1 MSKQRKEVPKGPVL
15 GNNSLEEELLEWRD
29 SSEAEQIVWDLMED
43 VQLDAK
49 HRKFIWPDAER
60 LDLEQSV
67 QRILKQYPDFP
78 GDTIEELL
86 IDWIDMG
93 YTPENYSQAQL
104 DQFERLTERWIAD
117 HTRRREIAKEVK
129 KTRHS

>member
-1 MSKQRKEVPKGPVL
+1 MSKQRKTVPKDNAFENTPL
-15 GNNSLEEELLEWRD
+15 REELLDWSD
-29 SSEAEQIVWDLMED
+29 SPEAEQIIWDLMED

-67 QRILKQYPDFP
+67 QRIRKQYQDIPADQ
-78 GDTIEELL
+78 IEELL

-93 YTPENYSQAQL
+93 YAPENYSQAQL
-104 DQFERLTERWIAD
+104 DEFDKLTERWISD
-117 HTRRREIAKEVK
+117 HMRRHEISKEGK

>member
-1 MSKQRKEVPKGPVL
+1 MSKQRKAVPKHNAFE
-15 GNNSLEEELLEWRD
+15 NNPLREELLEWSD
-29 SSEAEQIVWDLMED
+29 SPEAEQIIWDLMED

-67 QRILKQYPDFP
+67 QRIRKQYPDIP
-78 GDTIEELL
+78 ADQIEELL

-93 YTPENYSQAQL
+93 YAPENHSQAQL
-104 DQFERLTERWIAD
+104 DEFDKLTERWISD
-117 HTRRREIAKEVK
+117 HMRRHEISKEGK